1 MKICL
6 LAPANSVH
14 TLKIAYSLKEN
25 GNEVLIISFHKP
37 LPKDIN
43 ALYFPPIFSPLG
55 KLNYLLHIPKIK
67 KIV

>member
-25 GNEVLIISFHKP
+25 GNEVLIISFHNP
-37 LPKDIN
+37 QVKDLNVFYI
-43 ALYFPPIFSPLG
+43 PPTIPSLG
-55 KLNYLLHIPKIK
+55 KANYLLSISK
-67 KIV
+67 V